1 MLPREEHSTR
11 SGWRVTGSLLGLD
24 ITLGRLALR
33 RLDLSDMPREPTLST
48 SLRAAATLTATLAAP
63 IGAREPTANDIAAAI
78 ERGRARIKHLRNDRA
93 DIDRVASDAG
103 FSEWRREA
111 LRWTLEHEGEQVLSR
126 FSLVDLFWL
135 GSPRAKARHYDA
147 WGAASTPLDGCLCL
161 RMPSA
166 EPWEARAGRT
176 ASGHLATRGVDV
188 GLRVAEFLSEA
199 KLPTALAP
207 RILAY
212 AMQDVLDQAQLAY
225 FDDWPTFERTA
236 RDLPRE
242 RLIDYVAALAAGGAL
257 IPVIQPETRH

>member
-1 MLPREEHSTR
+1 
-11 SGWRVTGSLLGLD
+11 
-24 ITLGRLALR
+24 
-33 RLDLSDMPREPTLST
+33 
-48 SLRAAATLTATLAAP
+48 
-63 IGAREPTANDIAAAI
+63 
-78 ERGRARIKHLRNDRA
+78 
-93 DIDRVASDAG
+93 
-103 FSEWRREA
+103 
-111 LRWTLEHEGEQVLSR
+111 
-126 FSLVDLFWL
+126 
-135 GSPRAKARHYDA
+135 
-147 WGAASTPLDGCLCL
+147 
-161 RMPSA
+161 MPSA